1 MAQKRNRYKE
11 LEQLMTVALIA
22 SAVIFVLYLICAIA
36 GILWLKI
43 VTAVFVILFCVAGLA
58 FLYLTKELLRQRS
71 LWLTTGFL
79 SVLLCIAVSLILNFP
94 G

>member
-22 SAVIFVLYLICAIA
+22 SAILFVLYLICAVAAIH
-36 GILWLKI
+36 WLKVVI
-43 VTAVFVILFCVAGLA
+43 GIIVILFCLAALA

-71 LWLTTGFL
+71 LWLTTGFF
-79 SVLLCIAVSLILNFP
+79 SVLLCTLISMILNFP
-94 G
+94 

>member
-22 SAVIFVLYLICAIA
+22 SAVIFVLYLICAFAAIV
-36 GILWLKI
+36 WLKVI
-43 VTAVFVILFCVAGLA
+43 IGIITILFCLA
-58 FLYLTKELLRQRS
+58 SLGFLYLTKELMRQRS
-71 LWLTTGFL
+71 LWLTTGFF
-79 SVLLCIAVSLILNFP
+79 SVLLCLLVSMILNFP

>member
-22 SAVIFVLYLICAIA
+22 SAILFVLYLICAIA
-36 GILWLKI
+36 GILWLKVVI
-43 VTAVFVILFCVAGLA
+43 AVITLLFCLAALA

-71 LWLTTGFL
+71 LWMTTGFL
-79 SVLLCIAVSLILNFP
+79 SVLLCLVVSLILNFP
-94 G
+94 

>member
-11 LEQLMTVALIA
+11 LEQLMTVALVA
-22 SAVIFVLYLICAIA
+22 SAVTFVLYLICAIA

-43 VTAVFVILFCVAGLA
+43 VTAVFAILLCVGGLA

-71 LWLTTGFL
+71 LWMTTGFL
-79 SVLLCIAVSLILNFP
+79 SVLLCLAVSLILNFP
-94 G
+94 

>member
-1 MAQKRNRYKE
+1 MAKKRNRYKE

-22 SAVIFVLYLICAIA
+22 CAVIFVLYLVCAIA

-43 VTAVFVILFCVAGLA
+43 VTAVFAILLCAGGLT

-79 SVLLCIAVSLILNFP
+79 SVLLCIVVSLILNFP
-94 G
+94 

>member
-11 LEQLMTVALIA
+11 MEQLMTVALIA

-43 VTAVFVILFCVAGLA
+43 VTALFAILLCVVGLA

-71 LWLTTGFL
+71 LWMTTGFL
-79 SVLLCIAVSLILNFP
+79 SVLLCLAVSLILNFP